1 MNAMLLLIPISL
13 LLVAFSI
20 WAFFWAVD
28 HDQFESLERASLEP
42 LDRGVLDP
50 LEPMNQAAPAVNPS
64 SIKTTQEPAHD

>member
-28 HDQFESLERASLEP
+28 HDQFESLDRASLEA
-42 LDRGVLDP
+42 LDRDVPDP
-50 LEPMNQAAPAVNPS
+50 LEPPMRAHTVAQPAASNAAAES
-64 SIKTTQEPAHD
+64 ADD

>member
-28 HDQFESLERASLEP
+28 HNQFESLDRASLEP
-42 LDRGVLDP
+42 LDRDVIDP
-50 LEPMNQAAPAVNPS
+50 LERPTSTSAIAAKTISAAPGEAEN
-64 SIKTTQEPAHD
+64 D

>member
-28 HDQFESLERASLEP
+28 HNQFESLDRASLEP
-42 LDRGVLDP
+42 LDRDVLDP
-50 LEPMNQAAPAVNPS
+50 LERPIGTSAVAKTASEAPAEKEN
-64 SIKTTQEPAHD
+64 D